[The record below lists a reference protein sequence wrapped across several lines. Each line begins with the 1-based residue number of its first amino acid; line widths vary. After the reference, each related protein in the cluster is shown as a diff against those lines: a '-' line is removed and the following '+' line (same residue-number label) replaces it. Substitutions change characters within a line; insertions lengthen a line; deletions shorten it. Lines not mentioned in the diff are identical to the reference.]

1 MKTSIKI
8 IIGIVLVVALISV
21 FFVYQNT
28 GKTESIR
35 LGYMT
40 LWAEGAFPAEAMRE
54 AGIAERHD
62 LNVSYVKVQ
71 YGPPLVEAALSN
83 QVDVIFTGWVPA
95 VNLMTK
101 SDDWVIVGKLAYFP
115 MSLMA
120 RNGYNVQSIEGL
132 EGMKVGVG
140 YGTGPYPL
148 VIDSLQNAGL
158 IPGKNVEVIN
168 LKAADMG
175 VALKTSQVDAVSWAE
190 PSLTLFKQQGLA
202 YSIKDYNDLG
212 FIVVN
217 KQFLKEHPNEVKEFL
232 EAFKES
238 ELYIAQNKEQVYTWF
253 SQESQ
258 FDISLIKALS
268 YTEPNFNAKTLQD
281 VNLNISSEWIEA
293 TQKKIDFEYNQKII
307 EKVVNLTERID
318 LSYLE

>member
-1 MKTSIKI
+1 MKVSTKL
-8 IIGIVLVVALISV
+8 IIGIVLIAALVGLFLYENNSDS
-21 FFVYQNT
+21 
-28 GKTESIR
+28 ESIR

-40 LWAEGAFPAEAMRE
+40 LWAEGSFPAEAMRE
-54 AGIAERHD
+54 AGIAERHN

-71 YGPPLVEAALSN
+71 YGPPLVEAALSG
-83 QVDVIFTGWVPA
+83 QVDIIFTGWVPA
-95 VNLMTK
+95 VNLMSK

-120 RNGYNVQSIEGL
+120 RNGSNVHSVKDL

-148 VIDSLQNAGL
+148 VIDSLQNVGL

-168 LKAADMG
+168 LKATDMG
-175 VALKTSQVDAVSWAE
+175 VALKTAQVNAVSWAE

-202 YSIKDYNDLG
+202 YSIEDYNDIG

-217 KQFLKEHPNEVKEFL
+217 KQFLKEHPNEVREFL

-238 ELYIAQNKEQVYTWF
+238 ELYFAQNKEQVYKWF
-253 SQESQ
+253 SEESQ
-258 FDISLIKALS
+258 FDISLIKSLS
-268 YTEPNFNAKTLQD
+268 YTEPNFNAKSIGD
-281 VNLNISSEWIEA
+281 IDISISKEWIIS
-293 TQKKIDFEYNQKII
+293 TQKKIEFEYNQKII
-307 EKVVNLTERID
+307 EKNVNLTERID
-318 LSYLE
+318 LSYLK